1 MKEYRKRIDEIDRD
15 ILRLFEERMRTAEKI
30 GEYKKQNGLPI
41 TDENRE
47 KEVVETAKN
56 AVSAD
61 LSDYAQELMKEL
73 ISLSKKYQE
82 K

>member
-47 KEVVETAKN
+47 KEVVEKAKT

>member
-15 ILRLFEERMRTAEKI
+15 ILRLFEERMKTAEKI

>member
-1 MKEYRKRIDEIDRD
+1 MKEYRKRIDEIDRE